1 VAAPRLDA
9 DGLYARAVQLLARR
23 SRVEAELRRT
33 LRPRAATA
41 AALDAAIARLH
52 EHHYLDDAR
61 VAEGFALYS
70 REVARHGRGR
80 VLRDLRA
87 RGVAAPVAEAAVTH
101 GFAGSNED
109 TLLRAHL
116 RAKRVRRPEDVRQ
129 AAGLYRR
136 LLRAGFSPPACLRA
150 LRAWKLQPEWLEM
163 LEAMEEEPESGGGM
177 E

>member
-1 VAAPRLDA
+1 AADDQDVGHWGRLYTGEVAAPLDA

-33 LRPRAATA
+33 LRPRASSA
-41 AALDAAIARLH
+41 AALEAAIERLR

-61 VAEGFALYS
+61 VAAGFALYA

-116 RAKRVRRPEDVRQ
+116 RAKRV
-129 AAGLYRR
+129 
-136 LLRAGFSPPACLRA
+136 
-150 LRAWKLQPEWLEM
+150 
-163 LEAMEEEPESGGGM
+163 
-177 E
+177 